1 VYAEANLLFASIV
14 TVPSND
20 FVSQKTHDA
29 RSHQWC
35 QAIMTNR
42 VGLLSI
48 AKSNNDNVTQYKD
61 HLFLPL
67 IALSDGIKRIVV
79 LSATEVVTTLFNK
92 YR

>member
-1 VYAEANLLFASIV
+1 
-14 TVPSND
+14 
-20 FVSQKTHDA
+20 
-29 RSHQWC
+29 
-35 QAIMTNR
+35 MTNR